1 VANGWLRLN
10 EGLGIATDIHEYKE
24 AVKLSYPTSDNMSK
38 ALSGLY
44 DLLDELEMV
53 GFVYCD
59 DVQ

>member
-1 VANGWLRLN
+1 MKVKL
-10 EGLGIATDIHEYKE
+10 TDIHEYKE
-24 AVKLSYPTSDNMSK
+24 AVQYTNQTTSGMNKIWDN
-38 ALSGLY
+38 LF

>member
-1 VANGWLRLN
+1 MKVKVT
-10 EGLGIATDIHEYKE
+10 EIHEYKK

>member
-1 VANGWLRLN
+1 MKVK
-10 EGLGIATDIHEYKE
+10 ATEIQEYKE
-24 AVKLSYPTSDNMSK
+24 AVQYVSQSTSGMNK
-38 ALSGLY
+38 TLNGLY

>member
-1 VANGWLRLN
+1 MKVKVT
-10 EGLGIATDIHEYKE
+10 EIQEYKE
-24 AVKLSYPTSDNMSK
+24 AVQYVSQSTSGMNKTLNS
-38 ALSGLY
+38 LY

>member
-1 VANGWLRLN
+1 MKVKVT
-10 EGLGIATDIHEYKE
+10 EIHDYKE
-24 AVKLSYPTSDNMSK
+24 AIQYIKDTSSGMDK

-59 DVQ
+59 EVQ

>member
-1 VANGWLRLN
+1 MKVTL
-10 EGLGIATDIHEYKE
+10 TDIEEYKD
-24 AVKLSYPTSDNMSK
+24 AIKLSYPTSDNMSK
-38 ALSGLY
+38 ALSNLY